1 MPDEADDNDY
11 PKKYVDDTECF
22 EAEKSDE
29 FARIALINR
38 AYKAGHRR
46 LEDYI
51 ATLAPSTQKKYNK
64 ILETPIPKMSR
75 RKRKPKPR

>member
-1 MPDEADDNDY
+1 MPDEPDDEHV
-11 PKKYVDDTECF
+11 PKPYIDDTECF
-22 EAEKSDE
+22 ESEKSDE
-29 FARIALINR
+29 FARIGLINR

-51 ATLAPSTQKKYNK
+51 ATLSPASQKKYNK